1 MINQYQTLYIYTT
14 MFKKEYENIWS
25 KVVDHIAI
33 NMHNLLMVFIILT
46 QPVNRWN
53 ILKLQNSNLSFFILN
68 FSLFKHFLF
77 WATYVSYN
85 NTCVCLSVF
94 LSVYI
99 CTFRIHSFFSLSSSL
114 EPDVMCGYR
123 LYFTNVTWHT
133 AYKICEAEKKMLVQL
148 DSDLHTFE
156 VIFSHLI
163 TKLFDRAT
171 TLINGY
177 VLLIDHLNNLC
188 DLLRSF
194 FVRCRALTSKLS
206 FFTKLPWLSKPIW
219 YTAFIVHEAPYL
231 NCEILDHWIS
241 NAYIII

>member
-1 MINQYQTLYIYTT
+1 

-133 AYKICEAEKKMLVQL
+133 AYKIWGGKENAGTTGFRFTYLR
-148 DSDLHTFE
+148 
-156 VIFSHLI
+156 SHI
-163 TKLFDRAT
+163 QSFDNKTIWKSHDTYKWVRPFDR
-171 TLINGY
+171 
-177 VLLIDHLNNLC
+177 
-188 DLLRSF
+188 SF
-194 FVRCRALTSKLS
+194 
-206 FFTKLPWLSKPIW
+206 
-219 YTAFIVHEAPYL
+219 E
-231 NCEILDHWIS
+231 
-241 NAYIII
+241 

>member
-1 MINQYQTLYIYTT
+1 MC
-14 MFKKEYENIWS
+14 
-25 KVVDHIAI
+25 
-33 NMHNLLMVFIILT
+33 
-46 QPVNRWN
+46 
-53 ILKLQNSNLSFFILN
+53 LS
-68 FSLFKHFLF
+68 
-77 WATYVSYN
+77 
-85 NTCVCLSVF
+85 VCLSICIHMYVSHSLIF
-94 LSVYI
+94 LP
-99 CTFRIHSFFSLSSSL
+99 FFFPL

-163 TKLFDRAT
+163 TKLFERAT

-206 FFTKLPWLSKPIW
+206 FFTKLPWLSNQFGIQ
-219 YTAFIVHEAPYL
+219 H
-231 NCEILDHWIS
+231 S
-241 NAYIII
+241 